1 MVFGSA
7 LKYRNFRLFFFGQSV
22 SLVGTWMQQVA
33 MIWLVYRLSGSAF
46 LLGLVG
52 FCSQVPILLF
62 SSLAGVYTDRW
73 NRHRTIIITQG
84 LAMLQA
90 VVLVVLTLT
99 GVVTAWQVILL
110 SIFLGMVN
118 AFDMPARQAFLI
130 QMIEVRD
137 HLPSAIGL
145 NSSMFNAARLVGPA
159 IAGFLIAAAGEWL
172 CFLLNAISYVAVL
185 AALLAMRVAP
195 RASIGPPKHILLEL
209 KDGFL
214 YAFGFR
220 PICVLLL
227 LLAIVSFAAMP
238 LLVLM
243 PIFATNVLHG
253 GPKTL
258 GLLTAAMG
266 VGALAGALLVA
277 SRKTVLGLGRQI
289 AWSSIAFGVGVIA
302 FSFSS
307 VLWISLVLLAAVGF
321 SMMMETAATNTILQ
335 TIVEEDKRGRVMS
348 FYATA
353 FVGMA
358 PLGSLLAGSLASRI
372 GAVHTVQVAGAM
384 CVVGSLFFTR
394 QLPVLRRMIRP
405 IYQSMGIL
413 PELTS
418 GMPSAAD
425 TPIDVS

>member
-1 MVFGSA
+1 
-7 LKYRNFRLFFFGQSV
+7 
-22 SLVGTWMQQVA
+22 MQQVA

-73 NRHRTIIITQG
+73 NRHRTIIVTQS

-90 VVLVVLTLT
+90 VVLVALTLT
-99 GVVTAWQVILL
+99 GVVTVWQVILL

-130 QMIEVRD
+130 QMIEGRD
-137 HLPSAIGL
+137 HLPNAIGL

-159 IAGFLIAAAGEWL
+159 LAGFLIAAAGEWL
-172 CFLLNAISYVAVL
+172 CFLINVISYVAVL

-195 RASIGPPKHILLEL
+195 RASSGPPKHVLLEL

-214 YAFGFR
+214 YAFGFH
-220 PICVLLL
+220 PIRALLL
-227 LLAIVSFAAMP
+227 LLAIVSLAAMP

-253 GPKTL
+253 GPQTL

-289 AWSSIAFGVGVIA
+289 AWSSIAFAVCVIA

-307 VLWISLVLLAAVGF
+307 VLWISLVILAAVGF

-372 GAVHTVQVAGAM
+372 GAVHTVQLAGAM
-384 CVVGSLFFTR
+384 CIAGALLFTR

-405 IYQSMGIL
+405 IYQRMGIL

>member
-1 MVFGSA
+1 
-7 LKYRNFRLFFFGQSV
+7 
-22 SLVGTWMQQVA
+22 

-73 NRHRTIIITQG
+73 NRHRTIIVTQS

-90 VVLVVLTLT
+90 VVLVALTLT
-99 GVVTAWQVILL
+99 GVVTVWQVILL

-130 QMIEVRD
+130 QMIEGRD
-137 HLPSAIGL
+137 HLPNAIGL

-159 IAGFLIAAAGEWL
+159 LAGFLIAAAGEWL
-172 CFLLNAISYVAVL
+172 CFLINAISYVAVL

-195 RASIGPPKHILLEL
+195 RASNGPPKHVLLEL

-214 YAFGFR
+214 YAFGFH
-220 PICVLLL
+220 PIHALLL
-227 LLAIVSFAAMP
+227 LLAIVSLAAMP

-253 GPKTL
+253 GPQTL

-289 AWSSIAFGVGVIA
+289 AWSSIAFAVCVIA

-372 GAVHTVQVAGAM
+372 GAVHTVQLAGAM
-384 CVVGSLFFTR
+384 CIAGALLFTR

-405 IYQSMGIL
+405 IYQRMGIL

>member
-7 LKYRNFRLFFFGQSV
+7 LKYRNFRLFFFGQGL

-73 NRHRTIIITQG
+73 NRHRTIIVTQS

-90 VVLVVLTLT
+90 VVLVALTLT
-99 GVVTAWQVILL
+99 GVVTVWQVILL

-130 QMIEVRD
+130 QMIEGRD
-137 HLPSAIGL
+137 HLPSSIGL
-145 NSSMFNAARLVGPA
+145 NSSMFNVARLVGPA
-159 IAGFLIAAAGEWL
+159 IAGFLIAVAGEWL

-195 RASIGPPKHILLEL
+195 RASNGPPKHVLLEL

-214 YAFGFR
+214 YAFGFH
-220 PICVLLL
+220 PIRALLL
-227 LLAIVSFAAMP
+227 LLAIVSLAAMP

-321 SMMMETAATNTILQ
+321 FMMMETAATNTILQ

-372 GAVHTVQVAGAM
+372 GAVHTVQLAGTM
-384 CVVGSLFFTR
+384 CVIGALFFTR

-405 IYQSMGIL
+405 IYQRMGIL

>member
-7 LKYRNFRLFFFGQSV
+7 LKYRNFRLFFFGQGL
-22 SLVGTWMQQVA
+22 SLVGTWMQQIA

-73 NRHRTIIITQG
+73 NRHRTIIVTQS

-90 VVLVVLTLT
+90 VVLVALTLT
-99 GVVTAWQVILL
+99 GVVTVWQVILL

-130 QMIEVRD
+130 QMIEGRD

-145 NSSMFNAARLVGPA
+145 NSSMFNVARLVGPA
-159 IAGFLIAAAGEWL
+159 IAGFLIAVAGEWL

-195 RASIGPPKHILLEL
+195 RASNGPPKHVLLEL

-214 YAFGFR
+214 YAFGFH
-220 PICVLLL
+220 PIRALLL
-227 LLAIVSFAAMP
+227 LLAIVSLAAMP

-258 GLLTAAMG
+258 GLLTAAIG

-321 SMMMETAATNTILQ
+321 FMMMETAATNTILQ

-372 GAVHTVQVAGAM
+372 GAVHTVQLAGAM
-384 CVVGSLFFTR
+384 CIAGALLFTR

-405 IYQSMGIL
+405 IYQRMGIL

>member
-22 SLVGTWMQQVA
+22 SLIGTWMQQVA

-52 FCSQVPILLF
+52 FCSQAPILLF

-73 NRHRTIIITQG
+73 NRHRTIIVTQF

-90 VVLVVLTLT
+90 LILVVLTLT
-99 GVVTAWQVILL
+99 GVVTVWQVILL

-130 QMIEVRD
+130 QMIEGRD

-195 RASIGPPKHILLEL
+195 RASHGPPKHVLLEL

-214 YAFGFR
+214 YAFGFH
-220 PICVLLL
+220 PIRALLL
-227 LLAIVSFAAMP
+227 LLAIVSLAAMP

-253 GPKTL
+253 GPQTL

-266 VGALAGALLVA
+266 VGALAGALLVS

-302 FSFSS
+302 FAFSS
-307 VLWISLVLLAAVGF
+307 VLWISLLLLAAVGF

-335 TIVEEDKRGRVMS
+335 TIVEDDKRGRVMS

-358 PLGSLLAGSLASRI
+358 PLGSLLAGSLACRI
-372 GAVHTVQVAGAM
+372 GAVHTVQIAGAM
-384 CVVGSLFFTR
+384 CFFGSLLFTR

-405 IYQSMGIL
+405 IYQRMGIL

-425 TPIDVS
+425 TPINVS